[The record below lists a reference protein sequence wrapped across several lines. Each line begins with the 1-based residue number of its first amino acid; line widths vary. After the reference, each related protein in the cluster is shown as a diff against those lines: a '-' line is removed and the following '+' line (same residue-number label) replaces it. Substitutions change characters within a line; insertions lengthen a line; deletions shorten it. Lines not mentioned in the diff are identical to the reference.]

1 MDFDKAFDSIDRTV
15 LWKLL
20 RHYGLPAKF
29 VTLIKYMYEGF
40 TGHVIFIGQVSE
52 GFQIGAGVQLVF
64 LIAIDWTIK
73 RFTEN
78 HRTVIQWNLFSQ
90 LEDLDFADDQKPIT
104 TCNKKK
110 RKASRKTS
118 QLVLK
123 INVGQTKVMKI
134 STRSS
139 EPISLESGTVEEVL
153 DFIYLGCVI
162 SINGEARHAFRTLRP
177 VWLSYQVSINTKI
190 RIFNTNVKPVLLYGC
205 ENYSVSQQQTPSLY
219 HQQSPP
225 IHP

>member
-1 MDFDKAFDSIDRTV
+1 M
-15 LWKLL
+15 
-20 RHYGLPAKF
+20 
-29 VTLIKYMYEGF
+29 
-40 TGHVIFIGQVSE
+40 Q
-52 GFQIGAGVQLVF
+52 Q
-64 LIAIDWTIK
+64 
-73 RFTEN
+73 
-78 HRTVIQWNLFSQ
+78 
-90 LEDLDFADDQKPIT
+90 
-104 TCNKKK
+104 KK

-123 INVGQTKVMKI
+123 INVGKTKVMKI

-153 DFIYLGCVI
+153 DFIYPGCII
-162 SINGEARHAFRTLRP
+162 SINGGADKYLELRTNKARHAFRTLCP